1 VIVGAIA
8 INVSYEALS
17 PSTPSLGRWLFY
29 LTILGGLT
37 ATVRPWRRLV
47 VVLAGTAA
55 FGFAAHAIAG
65 AISST
70 ATSGTV
76 TSGGRLTSL
85 IHHWV
90 IIPAHPGKSASW
102 AYVVLILA
110 VITLTRLSG
119 WWRTFTFIPVLYLVA
134 FVWENLLVE
143 QPAVTRLIIFGALLI
158 VIMQIRPQGLLG
170 TARVEIV

>member
-1 VIVGAIA
+1 MKRPAC
-8 INVSYEALS
+8 
-17 PSTPSLGRWLFY
+17 SLVRWS
-29 LTILGGLT
+29 
-37 ATVRPWRRLV
+37 RP
-47 VVLAGTAA
+47 
-55 FGFAAHAIAG
+55 
-65 AISST
+65 ISST

-90 IIPAHPGKSASW
+90 IVPAHPGKSASY
-102 AYVVLILA
+102 AYVVLVLA

-119 WWRTFTFIPVLYLVA
+119 WWRTLAFIPVLYLVA

-158 VIMQIRPQGLLG
+158 TIMQIRPQGLLG
-170 TARVEIV
+170 TSRVEIV

>member
-1 VIVGAIA
+1 MLVA
-8 INVSYEALS
+8 
-17 PSTPSLGRWLFY
+17 
-29 LTILGGLT
+29 TI
-37 ATVRPWRRLV
+37 RPWRRLII
-47 VVLAGTAA
+47 VLAGTVA

-76 TSGGRLTSL
+76 TSGGRLTGL
-85 IHHWV
+85 IHHWMIV
-90 IIPAHPGKSASW
+90 PAHPGKSASYG
-102 AYVVLILA
+102 YVVLVLA

-119 WWRTFTFIPVLYLVA
+119 WWRTLAFIPVLYLVT

-143 QPAVTRLIIFGALLI
+143 QPAVTRLIVFGALLI